1 MMILSSTSGMGTL
14 ARGSRRVWIVPLLL
28 ICTLAQQAPSR
39 PSGFRISGTAV
50 NSVNGQPLSQV
61 RVFLGNPQE
70 REDREVVMTAADGRF
85 QFDGLAAGKYTL
97 GAVKPGF
104 LMQGFEQHEDFSSAI
119 VVGPGLSADSLVFR
133 VTPAATISGQIV
145 DEQNEPVREAQLTL
159 FRQRLLDGQIT
170 TRMRGQAS
178 SDDRGQYR
186 FGQLPPGTYF
196 VMLSA
201 RPWYSPYT
209 ANASTLEVNP
219 GQDQNASA
227 ALDVTYPL
235 LYYAGVTESAQATPI
250 TVAAGD
256 HATADFS
263 VTPVRS
269 VHIRVRTPKLT
280 LQRAYSIVLIPQA
293 FDGISVQMPV
303 SVQTTMMKPGEI
315 DISGIA
321 PGQYRLQMVFPGKET
336 ITINRVL
343 DVEADMEL
351 DASSGNQ
358 NRDVSGTLTMQDGSA
373 LPMGTAVV
381 LRNTESRESVRALV
395 LKDGHFQFSVQDT
408 IPPGSY
414 EIAVGVQNAYVV
426 SVTANGTRIAGRH
439 LEIRGSDSIR
449 LAIVAGQGVGR
460 VNGTAV
466 SAEGK
471 PLAGAMILLAP
482 DDLANNSILIRRDQ
496 SDSDGTFTLPNV
508 VPGHYTLLAIRN
520 GWGLEW
526 MSPLVLKPYLAA
538 GEQVLVQKNGS
549 YNLKVQVQ

>member
-50 NSVNGQPLSQV
+50 NSVNGQPLAQV
-61 RVFLGNPQE
+61 RVFLGIPQE
-70 REDREVVMTAADGRF
+70 REDREVVMTAADGHF

-119 VVGPGLSADSLVFR
+119 VVGPGLSADNLVFR

-373 LPMGTAVV
+373 PPMGTAVV

-449 LAIVAGQGVGR
+449 LAIVASQGVGR

-526 MSPLVLKPYLAA
+526 MNPLVLKPYLAA